1 MDLSDNQFTSI
12 PPQLVNFEQLQ
23 YLDLSSNSISR
34 LKGSSLNGLISLRLL
49 NLSKNNISSWSAINP
64 KTLLEP
70 TINLAELSL
79 ADNPLSSF
87 SSNDENLLLIS
98 DSLRWLDLSHCKITK
113 VMGTQ
118 VIQGMKELEHINLSG
133 NLIRST
139 SDMISDSLKRLDLS
153 NNKLTN
159 LQPTML
165 ANLPSLT
172 YIDLS
177 RNHRISLMSKQ
188 EEFVQSSTLKRIDLS
203 FCNMDNIELEG
214 FPNLMTAIL
223 RGNMIRQLTRE
234 SFINTK
240 LLENLDLSQN
250 AIVSV
255 EHNTFK
261 KLKHLKV
268 LNLSFNMISKIER
281 DTFKENEILTK
292 LDVSR
297 NFISRFNRIVAT
309 SLVNLNMTWCQIMT
323 VDPDALTG
331 LPDLIDLDLSNNLII
346 DFPDA
351 LVSESLQSL
360 DLSMNRLTSIRNTTF
375 IGFPELT
382 RINLSGNRFTLPFRQ
397 DYFTDNV
404 YLTELWLGD
413 NPWTCNCN
421 DKNLYN
427 FYNFLLESPS
437 KIWDKK
443 SLRCMN
449 PEELYGKTWEM
460 ACYFVWYP
468 QSRMGMTEKVWTFF
482 MVAVI
487 GKKGIKSLQLI
498 N

>member
-1 MDLSDNQFTSI
+1 MDLSDNKFTSI

-23 YLDLSSNSISR
+23 YLDMSTNSISR

-79 ADNPLSSF
+79 ADNPLTSF

-159 LQPTML
+159 LQPTMI

-177 RNHRISLMSKQ
+177 RNHRISLLSKQ
-188 EEFVQSSTLKRIDLS
+188 GEYVQSSTLKRIDLS
-203 FCNMDNIELEG
+203 FCNMDDIELEG
-214 FPNLMTAIL
+214 FPNLLTAIL
-223 RGNMIRQLTRE
+223 KGNMIRQLDRE

-250 AIVSV
+250 AIVTV

-309 SLVNLNMTWCQIMT
+309 SLTNLNMTWCQIMT
-323 VDPDALTG
+323 IDPDALTG
-331 LPDLIDLDLSNNLII
+331 LPDLIELDLSNNLII

-360 DLSMNRLTSIRNTTF
+360 DMSMNRLSSIRNTTF

-382 RINLSGNRFTLPFRQ
+382 RISLSGNRFTLPFRK
-397 DYFTDNV
+397 DYFADNV

-413 NPWTCNCN
+413 NPWTCNCH
-421 DKNLYN
+421 DTNLYN

-460 ACYFVWYP
+460 ACYFIWYP
-468 QSRMGMTEKVWTFF
+468 QARMGMTEKVWTFF

-487 GKKGIKSLQLI
+487 GK